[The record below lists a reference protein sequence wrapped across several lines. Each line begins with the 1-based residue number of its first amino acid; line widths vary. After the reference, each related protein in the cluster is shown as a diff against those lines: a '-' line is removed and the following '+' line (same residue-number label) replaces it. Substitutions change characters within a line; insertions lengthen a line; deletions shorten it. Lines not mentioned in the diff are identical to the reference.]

1 MRVWALSAVC
11 LALASCASET
21 VTRGADLT
29 AMAPNGAVDLKSAD
43 GVLFLQS
50 AHTGFLEAP
59 SVERQPPARQR
70 TAAAYRARETIDGRS
85 PVPAATGREIPHITV
100 RPRRKRPEPVARQ
113 PRQVRQARR
122 ERVAVDD
129 GSARSLN
136 EAFSAAYDSNPA
148 VNRARS
154 DLRAADEGIA
164 IARSGNRPTV
174 TAGVSTGTRYTRDVN
189 TPSRRGGST
198 NQSET
203 QAPTTASINLAQP
216 LFRGFRTRNA
226 TRQAEANVQAERER
240 LRATRQDV
248 LLDTALAT
256 LDIVRFR
263 RGVALRRSD
272 VNFLGEQVRAAEARV
287 QFGEGTSTDINQAEA
302 RLEEARAALAEEQR
316 GLKQSR
322 TRFRQLTGVDPEGLK
337 APPSVASL
345 LPPSLGEAL
354 HRGQGAS
361 PDIRRALHEVD
372 EANFN
377 VRTIQ
382 GESLPTVTVNGAVR
396 TDIDSGASD
405 RTESAEIRLNVEIPI
420 YQGGRVSAQVRQA
433 KETLG
438 SARINVDLTR
448 DQVRATIADAWAD
461 YEAGIVAAR
470 AAEASIRA
478 AQRALD
484 GTIEELRVGQR
495 TTLDVLNAQRD
506 VLTAQITKV
515 AAERQRDG
523 AAFTI
528 LRGMGELDIGLFGLN
543 VDVYDPREH
552 HAAVRDKWSGFRTPD
567 GR

>member
-1 MRVWALSAVC
+1 MRVWVLSAVC
-11 LALASCASET
+11 LALASCASEKI
-21 VTRGADLT
+21 TRGADLT

-59 SVERQPPARQR
+59 SVERQQPARQR
-70 TAAAYRARETIDGRS
+70 TAAFRARETIDGRS
-85 PVPAATGREIPHITV
+85 PVPAASGREIPHITV
-100 RPRRKRPEPVARQ
+100 RPRRKRPAPVARQ
-113 PRQVRQARR
+113 PRR

-129 GSARSLN
+129 GSARALN
-136 EAFSAAYDSNPA
+136 EAFSAAYDTNPA

-174 TAGVSTGTRYTRDVN
+174 TAGVSTGPRYTRDVN
-189 TPSRRGGST
+189 TPSRGGIST
-198 NQSET
+198 NQTET
-203 QAPTTASINLAQP
+203 QAPTTASVNLSQP

-263 RGVALRRSD
+263 RGVSLRRSD

-287 QFGEGTSTDINQAEA
+287 RFGEGTSTDINQAEA

-316 GLKQSR
+316 GLKQSS
-322 TRFRQLTGVDPEGLK
+322 TRFRQLTGVDPDGLK
-337 APPSVASL
+337 APPSLASL
-345 LPPSLGEAL
+345 LPRSLGEAL

-377 VRTIQ
+377 VKTIQ

-448 DQVRATIADAWAD
+448 DQVRANIADAWAD

-543 VDVYDPREH
+543 VDVYDSREH
-552 HAAVRDKWSGFRTPD
+552 YAAVRDKWSGFRTPD